1 MSVVGISERDRHFGW
16 KLNLSPLYFQETNCP
31 EMRFGHEKGEKGK
44 KKHSRSDIF
53 LCNEELYAVQLRV
66 KKRG

>member
-44 KKHSRSDIF
+44 KKHSSSDIF

-66 KKRG
+66 KKMK